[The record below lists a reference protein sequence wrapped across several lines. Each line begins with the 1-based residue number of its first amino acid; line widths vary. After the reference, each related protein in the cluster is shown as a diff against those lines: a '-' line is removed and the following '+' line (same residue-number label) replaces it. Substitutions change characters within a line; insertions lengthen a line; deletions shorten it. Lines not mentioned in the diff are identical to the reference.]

1 MSPRCLVTG
10 FEPFDGDALNPS
22 WLIAQSLHGLDLGG
36 VRVQAEQLPCA
47 FDQAGPALQAAL
59 RRHRPRLVLA
69 LGQAARGAI
78 GMERVA
84 LNVID
89 ARIADNAGLQPID
102 VPVLAAAP
110 PAYFSTLPLKAMTA
124 ALKAEGLAA
133 EVSNSAGTFVCNQV
147 FFLLMHAL
155 RRRAGVR
162 GGFVHV
168 PGGPRPGRGHAAAR
182 DAARR
187 AAGPAGRAAARQ
199 RPAPR
204 RRAPGLISRAACRR
218 LRRRPS
224 RRPWPG
230 A

>member
-1 MSPRCLVTG
+1 MTPRCLVTG

-22 WLIAQSLHGLDLGG
+22 WLIARSLHGLDLGG

-69 LGQAARGAI
+69 LGQAARSAI

-89 ARIADNAGLQPID
+89 ARIADNAGVQPID

-124 ALKAEGLAA
+124 ALRSDGLAA

-155 RRRAGVR
+155 RRRTGVR

-168 PGGPRPGRGHAAAR
+168 PMLPEQAAAR
-182 DAARR
+182 GLGAGMPLDVMQHGVRLALQAALDHATDLRIE
-187 AAGPAGRAAARQ
+187 GGR
-199 RPAPR
+199 
-204 RRAPGLISRAACRR
+204 LD
-218 LRRRPS
+218 
-224 RRPWPG
+224 
-230 A
+230 

>member
-168 PGGPRPGRGHAAAR
+168 PMLPEQAAAR
-182 DAARR
+182 GLGAGMPLHVMQHGVRLALQAALQHASDLRLE
-187 AAGPAGRAAARQ
+187 GGR
-199 RPAPR
+199 
-204 RRAPGLISRAACRR
+204 LD
-218 LRRRPS
+218 
-224 RRPWPG
+224 
-230 A
+230 

>member
-168 PGGPRPGRGHAAAR
+168 PMLPEQAAAR
-182 DAARR
+182 GLGAGMPLHVMQHGARLALQAALQHASDLRLE
-187 AAGPAGRAAARQ
+187 GGR
-199 RPAPR
+199 
-204 RRAPGLISRAACRR
+204 LD
-218 LRRRPS
+218 
-224 RRPWPG
+224 
-230 A
+230 